1 MTRFTKFTLT
11 LAAIVAVAI
20 VTAVLV
26 GQAYSFRGHFA
37 VGGEWLLPL
46 VAVEVKCLFG
56 EVKKVF
62 KTIGKDF

>member
-11 LAAIVAVAI
+11 LTTVVVIAIL
-20 VTAVLV
+20 TAVLV
-26 GQAYSFRGHFA
+26 GQAYNFRGHFT

-46 VAVEVKCLFG
+46 MAVEVKCLFG
-56 EVKKVF
+56 EVKQMF